1 MLNFFQSICCF
12 SNREKPD
19 KANRPIQKPVQTMS
33 IQPIVSEQSQSQILQ
48 NDIIETD
55 QYLQLDNQYYFEQL
69 DFQSSSDIPSTQ
81 LPSDFMI
88 QEDCINYQPI
98 KEEIN
103 QNAKKEQIAIR
114 KKRVLK
120 LWDATED
127 AQLRVQYE
135 KHNGKWNEIAKHMPG
150 RNVSQCCQRWR
161 RLQPI
166 KIIKRKQWTQIED
179 EKILELVQQHGKNWK
194 LISLRKNQFNYSAL
208 DFPGILSKQ
217 IRERYINKIDPEI
230 NTGPWTEAE
239 DATIIKLY
247 QEYRGKWSLI
257 SSHLK
262 GRPENMV
269 KNRFYCYIRRVHL
282 GVQNPYQIVYNENS
296 DSEQENSHDQIEF
309 E

>member
-19 KANRPIQKPVQTMS
+19 KANRPIQKPAQAMS
-33 IQPIVSEQSQSQILQ
+33 IQPVITENTQSQVLE

-55 QYLQLDNQYYFEQL
+55 QYLQLDNQYYIEQL

-81 LPSDFMI
+81 QPSDFML
-88 QEDCINYQPI
+88 QEEGINYQPMQ
-98 KEEIN
+98 EEID
-103 QNAKKEQIAIR
+103 QSAKKELTATR

-127 AQLRVQYE
+127 AQLRIQYE

-161 RLQPI
+161 RLQPV
-166 KIIKRKQWTQIED
+166 KIIKRKQWTQVED

-194 LISLRKNQFNYSAL
+194 LIAL
-208 DFPGILSKQ
+208 HFPGILSKQ

-247 QEYRGKWSLI
+247 QEYGGKWSLI

-282 GVQNPYQIVYNENS
+282 GVQNPYQIVYHENS
-296 DSEQENSHDQIEF
+296 DSEQENSNDEMEF

>member
-19 KANRPIQKPVQTMS
+19 KANRPIQKPAQTMS
-33 IQPIVSEQSQSQILQ
+33 IQPIVTENTQSQILE

-55 QYLQLDNQYYFEQL
+55 QYLQLDNQYYIEQL

-81 LPSDFMI
+81 QPSDYML
-88 QEDCINYQPI
+88 QEEGINYQPMQ
-98 KEEIN
+98 EEID
-103 QNAKKEQIAIR
+103 QSAKKEQTVTR

-127 AQLRVQYE
+127 AQLRIQYE

-161 RLQPI
+161 RLQPV
-166 KIIKRKQWTQIED
+166 KIIKRKQWTQVED

-194 LISLRKNQFNYSAL
+194 LIAL
-208 DFPGILSKQ
+208 HFPGILSKQ

-247 QEYRGKWSLI
+247 QEYGGKWSLI

-296 DSEQENSHDQIEF
+296 DSEQENSNDEMEF

>member
-19 KANRPIQKPVQTMS
+19 KANRPIQKPAQTMS
-33 IQPIVSEQSQSQILQ
+33 IQPVITENTQSQVLE

-55 QYLQLDNQYYFEQL
+55 QYLQLDNQYYIEQL

-81 LPSDFMI
+81 QPSDFML
-88 QEDCINYQPI
+88 QEEGINYQPMQ
-98 KEEIN
+98 EEVE
-103 QNAKKEQIAIR
+103 QSAKKEQTATR

-161 RLQPI
+161 RLQPV
-166 KIIKRKQWTQIED
+166 KIIKRKQWTQVED

-194 LISLRKNQFNYSAL
+194 LIAL
-208 DFPGILSKQ
+208 HFPGILSKQ

-247 QEYRGKWSLI
+247 QEYGGKWSLI

-282 GVQNPYQIVYNENS
+282 GVQNPYQIVYHENS
-296 DSEQENSHDQIEF
+296 DSEQENSNDEMEF

>member
-19 KANRPIQKPVQTMS
+19 KANRPIQKTAQTMS
-33 IQPIVSEQSQSQILQ
+33 IQPIISENTQSQVLE

-55 QYLQLDNQYYFEQL
+55 QYLQLDNQNYFEQL
-69 DFQSSSDIPSTQ
+69 DFQSSSDLPSTQ
-81 LPSDFMI
+81 QPSDFMI
-88 QEDCINYQPI
+88 QEESINYQNI
-98 KEEIN
+98 KEEVK
-103 QNAKKEQIAIR
+103 QSMKKEQNTIR

-127 AQLRVQYE
+127 AQLRIQYE
-135 KHNGKWNEIAKHMPG
+135 KHNGKWNDIAKHMPG

-179 EKILELVQQHGKNWK
+179 EKILQLVQLHGKNWK
-194 LISLRKNQFNYSAL
+194 LISLH
-208 DFPGILSKQ
+208 FPGILSKQ

-230 NTGPWTEAE
+230 NTGPWTESE

-247 QEYRGKWSLI
+247 KEYGGKWSII

-269 KNRFYCYIRRVHL
+269 KNRFYCYIRRVYL

-296 DSEQENSHDQIEF
+296 DSEQENSNDEIEF